1 MKFYDVSMAVHP
13 QMPVWKNR
21 DVKRPIFTIH
31 RDFNPDGSGARETR
45 VAFDMHTGTHIDAPL
60 HFIADG
66 DAIEQIPLSQLVR
79 MVKVF
84 DLTAV
89 DQQITK
95 ADLVSLAIEPDDFV
109 LFKTKNSYADG
120 FDFEFVFLDRTGAEY
135 LVEKQIAG
143 VGIDA
148 LGIERDQTDHATH
161 KQLLGSGIIII
172 EGLQLKDVEVGEYLM
187 VAAPLK
193 FQGVEAAPARVLLF
207 EQNILV

>member
-21 DVKRPIFTIH
+21 DVKRPIFTIQ

-95 ADLVSLAIEPDDFV
+95 ADLVSLAIEPDDLCYSKLKTHMLMV
-109 LFKTKNSYADG
+109 LILSLF
-120 FDFEFVFLDRTGAEY
+120 FLTVQAPSIWWKSRL
-135 LVEKQIAG
+135 LVLE
-143 VGIDA
+143 
-148 LGIERDQTDHATH
+148 LM
-161 KQLLGSGIIII
+161 LLG
-172 EGLQLKDVEVGEYLM
+172 
-187 VAAPLK
+187 
-193 FQGVEAAPARVLLF
+193 
-207 EQNILV
+207 